1 MADINLDDLLKAKR
15 AQEGSEA
22 AAATGKELVTVEQ
35 VSAAVETLTPEEKA
49 QIVKIKDELDL
60 TDSTAVLSYGAP
72 AQKRIAEFSN
82 NVLSQVRTKDSGQV
96 GELLQGLVA
105 QVKGYNPEG
114 GSSGGS
120 FLKKIPIVG
129 SLVEKAE
136 DVKEGYTKLSVQVDR
151 IQGGLEQAK
160 LKMMKDIALFD
171 NLYEQNLAYF
181 KNLQLY
187 IQAGEEK
194 LREMQEV
201 TLPKLRAQAQESGD
215 PMAVQVV
222 ADFEG
227 SVQRFEKK
235 VHDLKISKTIAIQT
249 APQIRLIQ
257 NNDKALVDRV
267 QTAIYNTIP
276 LWKNQMVIALGLK
289 AQQDTLRL
297 QQAVTNTTNDLLKR
311 NAELLKQNTLE
322 VAKENERS
330 IVDIET
336 VREVNE
342 KLISTIEETV
352 RIQQEGRSKRAA
364 AEQEL
369 VQIEGRLRDTLMKHS
384 GQAQ

>member
-1 MADINLDDLLKAKR
+1 MAEINLDDLLKAKK
-15 AQEGSEA
+15 AQEGA
-22 AAATGKELVTVEQ
+22 ASAETGKEMVTVEQ
-35 VSAAVETLTPEEKA
+35 VTAAVETISPEERA

-171 NLYEQNLAYF
+171 NLYEQNLEYF

-194 LREMQEV
+194 LKEMQEV

-235 VHDLKISKTIAIQT
+235 VHDLKVSKTIAIQT

-297 QQAVTNTTNDLLKR
+297 QQAVTNTTNELLKR
-311 NAELLKQNTLE
+311 NAELLKQNTVE

-330 IVDIET
+330 IVDVET
-336 VREVNE
+336 VREVND
-342 KLISTIEETV
+342 KLISTIEETL
-352 RIQQEGRSKRAA
+352 RIQQEGRQKRAA

-369 VQIEGRLRDTLMKHS
+369 VQIEGRLRDTLLKHS
-384 GQAQ
+384 GRME

>member
-1 MADINLDDLLKAKR
+1 MAEINLDDLLKAKK
-15 AQEGSEA
+15 AQEGA
-22 AAATGKELVTVEQ
+22 ASAETGKEMVTVEQ
-35 VSAAVETLTPEEKA
+35 VTAAVETISPEERA

-114 GSSGGS
+114 GSSSGS

-171 NLYEQNLAYF
+171 NLYEQNLEYF

-194 LREMQEV
+194 LKEMQEV
-201 TLPKLRAQAQESGD
+201 TLPKLRAQAQASGD

-235 VHDLKISKTIAIQT
+235 VHDLKVSKTIAIQT

-297 QQAVTNTTNDLLKR
+297 QQAVTNTTNELLKR
-311 NAELLKQNTLE
+311 NAELLKQNTVE

-330 IVDIET
+330 IVDVET
-336 VREVNE
+336 VREVND
-342 KLISTIEETV
+342 KLISTIEETL
-352 RIQQEGRSKRAA
+352 RIQQEGRQKRAA

-369 VQIEGRLRDTLMKHS
+369 VQIEGRLRDTLLKHS
-384 GQAQ
+384 GRTE

>member
-1 MADINLDDLLKAKR
+1 MAEINLDDLLKAKR

-22 AAATGKELVTVEQ
+22 AAATGKEVVTVEQ

-352 RIQQEGRSKRAA
+352 RIQQEGRQKRAA

-369 VQIEGRLRDTLMKHS
+369 VQIEGRLRDTLMKNS
-384 GQAQ
+384 GRAE

>member
-1 MADINLDDLLKAKR
+1 MAEINLDDLLKARK
-15 AQEGSEA
+15 AQEGGEAEA
-22 AAATGKELVTVEQ
+22 ATKEVVTVEQ
-35 VSAAVETLTPEEKA
+35 VTTAVETLSPEERA

-60 TDSTAVLSYGAP
+60 TDSTAVLAYGAP
-72 AQKRIAEFSN
+72 AQKKIAEFSN

-105 QVKGYNPEG
+105 QVKGYDPEH
-114 GSSGGS
+114 GSSGS

-171 NLYEQNLAYF
+171 NLYDQNLAYF

-194 LREMQEV
+194 LKEMQEV
-201 TLPKLRAQAQESGD
+201 TLPKLRAQADASGD

-235 VHDLKISKTIAIQT
+235 VHDLKVSKTIAIQT

-311 NAELLKQNTLE
+311 NAELLKENTIE

-342 KLISTIEETV
+342 KLISTIEDTL
-352 RIQQEGRSKRAA
+352 RIQQEGREKRAA

-369 VQIEGRLRDTLMKHS
+369 VQIEGRLRDTLLKHS
-384 GQAQ
+384 GRTE

>member
-1 MADINLDDLLKAKR
+1 MAEINLDDLLKAKK
-15 AQEGSEA
+15 AQEGA
-22 AAATGKELVTVEQ
+22 ASAETGKEMVTVEQ
-35 VSAAVETLTPEEKA
+35 VTAAVETISPEERA

-120 FLKKIPIVG
+120 FLKKIPSVG

-171 NLYEQNLAYF
+171 NLYEQNLEYF

-194 LREMQEV
+194 LKEMQEV

-235 VHDLKISKTIAIQT
+235 VHDLKVSKTIAIQT

-297 QQAVTNTTNDLLKR
+297 QQAVTNTTNELLKR
-311 NAELLKQNTLE
+311 NAELLKQNTVE

-330 IVDIET
+330 IVDVET
-336 VREVNE
+336 VREVND
-342 KLISTIEETV
+342 KLISTIEETL
-352 RIQQEGRSKRAA
+352 RIQQEGRQKRAA

-369 VQIEGRLRDTLMKHS
+369 VQIEGRLRDTLLKHS
-384 GQAQ
+384 GRTE

>member
-1 MADINLDDLLKAKR
+1 MAEINLDDLLKAKK
-15 AQEGSEA
+15 AQEGA
-22 AAATGKELVTVEQ
+22 ASAEKGKEMVTVEQ
-35 VSAAVETLTPEEKA
+35 VTAAVETISPEERA

-171 NLYEQNLAYF
+171 NLYEQNLEYF

-194 LREMQEV
+194 LKEMQEV

-235 VHDLKISKTIAIQT
+235 VHDLKVSKTIAIQT

-297 QQAVTNTTNDLLKR
+297 QQAVTNTTNELLKR
-311 NAELLKQNTLE
+311 NAELLKQNTVE

-330 IVDIET
+330 IVDVET
-336 VREVNE
+336 VREVND
-342 KLISTIEETV
+342 KLISTIEETL
-352 RIQQEGRSKRAA
+352 RIQQEGRQKRAA

-369 VQIEGRLRDTLMKHS
+369 VQIEGRLRDTLLKHS
-384 GQAQ
+384 GRTE

>member
-352 RIQQEGRSKRAA
+352 RIQQEGRQKRAA

-369 VQIEGRLRDTLMKHS
+369 VQIEGRLRDALMKNS
-384 GQAQ
+384 GRAE

>member
-15 AQEGSEA
+15 AQEGA
-22 AAATGKELVTVEQ
+22 AAAETGKEVVTVEQ

-60 TDSTAVLSYGAP
+60 TDSTAGLSYGAP

-96 GELLQGLVA
+96 GELLQGLVT

-114 GSSGGS
+114 GSSGSS

-171 NLYEQNLAYF
+171 NLYEQNLEYF

-194 LREMQEV
+194 LKEMQEV
-201 TLPKLRAQAQESGD
+201 TLPKLRAQAQASGD

-235 VHDLKISKTIAIQT
+235 VHDLKVSKTIAIQT

-297 QQAVTNTTNDLLKR
+297 QQAVTNTTNELLKR
-311 NAELLKQNTLE
+311 NAEMLKQNTVE

-336 VREVNE
+336 VREVND
-342 KLISTIEETV
+342 KLISTIEETL
-352 RIQQEGRSKRAA
+352 RIQQEGRQKRAA

-369 VQIEGRLRDTLMKHS
+369 VQIEGRLRDTLLKHS
-384 GQAQ
+384 GRTE

>member
-257 NNDKALVDRV
+257 NNDKALVDMV

-352 RIQQEGRSKRAA
+352 RIQQEGRQKRAA

-369 VQIEGRLRDTLMKHS
+369 VQIEGRLRDTLMKNS
-384 GQAQ
+384 GRAE

>member
-1 MADINLDDLLKAKR
+1 MAEINLDDLLKARK
-15 AQEGSEA
+15 AQEGGEA
-22 AAATGKELVTVEQ
+22 EAGTKEVVTVEQ
-35 VSAAVETLTPEEKA
+35 VTTAVETLSPEERA

-60 TDSTAVLSYGAP
+60 TDSTAVLAYGAP
-72 AQKRIAEFSN
+72 AQKKIAEFSN

-105 QVKGYNPEG
+105 QVKGYNPEH
-114 GSSGGS
+114 GSSGS

-171 NLYEQNLAYF
+171 NLYDQNLAYF

-194 LREMQEV
+194 LKEMQEV
-201 TLPKLRAQAQESGD
+201 TLPKLRAQADASGD

-235 VHDLKISKTIAIQT
+235 VHDLKVSKTIAIQT

-311 NAELLKQNTLE
+311 NAELLKENTIE

-342 KLISTIEETV
+342 KLISTIEDTL
-352 RIQQEGRSKRAA
+352 RIQQEGREKRAA

-369 VQIEGRLRDTLMKHS
+369 VQIEGRLRDTLLKHS
-384 GQAQ
+384 GRTE

>member
-1 MADINLDDLLKAKR
+1 MAEINLDDLLKAKK
-15 AQEGSEA
+15 AQEGGAVES
-22 AAATGKELVTVEQ
+22 TGKEVVTVEQ
-35 VSAAVETLTPEEKA
+35 VTTAVETLSPEERA

-60 TDSTAVLSYGAP
+60 TDSTAVLAYGAP
-72 AQKRIAEFSN
+72 AQKKIAEFSN

-105 QVKGYNPEG
+105 QVKGYDPEH
-114 GSSGGS
+114 GSSSGS

-194 LREMQEV
+194 LKEMQEV
-201 TLPKLRAQAQESGD
+201 TLPKLRAQAEASGD

-297 QQAVTNTTNDLLKR
+297 QQAVTNTTNELLKR
-311 NAELLKQNTLE
+311 NAEMLKENTIE

-342 KLISTIEETV
+342 KLISTIEDTL
-352 RIQQEGRSKRAA
+352 RIQQEGRQKRAA

-369 VQIEGRLRDTLMKHS
+369 VQIEGRLRDTLLKHS
-384 GQAQ
+384 GRAE

>member
-1 MADINLDDLLKAKR
+1 M
-15 AQEGSEA
+15 
-22 AAATGKELVTVEQ
+22 
-35 VSAAVETLTPEEKA
+35 
-49 QIVKIKDELDL
+49 
-60 TDSTAVLSYGAP
+60 
-72 AQKRIAEFSN
+72 
-82 NVLSQVRTKDSGQV
+82 LSQVRTKDSGQV
-96 GELLQGLVA
+96 GELLQGLVS
-105 QVKGYNPEG
+105 QVKGYNPEH
-114 GSSGGS
+114 GSSAGS
-120 FLKKIPIVG
+120 FLKKIPLVG

-194 LREMQEV
+194 LKEMQEV
-201 TLPKLRAQAQESGD
+201 TLPKLRAQAEASGD

-235 VHDLKISKTIAIQT
+235 VHDLKVSKTIAIQT

-297 QQAVTNTTNDLLKR
+297 QQAVTNTTNELLKR
-311 NAELLKQNTLE
+311 NAEMLKQNTVE

-342 KLISTIEETV
+342 KLISTIEETL

>member
-1 MADINLDDLLKAKR
+1 MAEINLDDLLKAKK
-15 AQEGSEA
+15 AQEGGAVES
-22 AAATGKELVTVEQ
+22 TGKEVVTVEQ
-35 VSAAVETLTPEEKA
+35 VTTAVETLSPEERA

-60 TDSTAVLSYGAP
+60 TDSTAVLAYGAP
-72 AQKRIAEFSN
+72 AQKKIAEFSN

-105 QVKGYNPEG
+105 QVKGYDPEH
-114 GSSGGS
+114 GSSSGS

-171 NLYEQNLAYF
+171 NLYDQNLAYF

-194 LREMQEV
+194 LKEMQEV
-201 TLPKLRAQAQESGD
+201 TLPKLRAQAEASGD

-297 QQAVTNTTNDLLKR
+297 QQAVTNTTNELLKR
-311 NAELLKQNTLE
+311 NAEMLKENTIE

-342 KLISTIEETV
+342 KLISTIEDTL
-352 RIQQEGRSKRAA
+352 RIQQEGRQKRAA

-369 VQIEGRLRDTLMKHS
+369 VKIEGRLRDTLLKHS
-384 GQAQ
+384 GRAE

>member
-22 AAATGKELVTVEQ
+22 AAATGKEMVTVEQ

-352 RIQQEGRSKRAA
+352 RIQQEGRQKRAA

-369 VQIEGRLRDTLMKHS
+369 VQIEGRLRDTLMKNS
-384 GQAQ
+384 GRAE

>member
-1 MADINLDDLLKAKR
+1 MAEINLDDLLKARK
-15 AQEGSEA
+15 AQEGGEAEA
-22 AAATGKELVTVEQ
+22 ATKEVVTVEQ
-35 VSAAVETLTPEEKA
+35 VTTAVETLSPEERA

-60 TDSTAVLSYGAP
+60 TDSTAVLAYGAP
-72 AQKRIAEFSN
+72 AQKKIAEFSN

-105 QVKGYNPEG
+105 QVKGYNPEH
-114 GSSGGS
+114 GSSGS

-171 NLYEQNLAYF
+171 NLYDQNLAYF

-194 LREMQEV
+194 LKEMQEV
-201 TLPKLRAQAQESGD
+201 TLPKLRAQADASGD

-235 VHDLKISKTIAIQT
+235 VHDLKVSKTIAIQT

-311 NAELLKQNTLE
+311 NAELLKENTIE

-342 KLISTIEETV
+342 KLISTIEDTL
-352 RIQQEGRSKRAA
+352 RIQQEGREKRAA

-369 VQIEGRLRDTLMKHS
+369 VQIEGRLRDTLLKHS
-384 GQAQ
+384 GRTE

>member
-1 MADINLDDLLKAKR
+1 MAEINLDDLLKAKK
-15 AQEGSEA
+15 AQEGSDA
-22 AAATGKELVTVEQ
+22 ASLTTKEVVTVEQ
-35 VSAAVETLTPEEKA
+35 VTAAVETISPEERA

-114 GSSGGS
+114 GSSSGS

-194 LREMQEV
+194 LKEMQEV
-201 TLPKLRAQAQESGD
+201 TLPKLRAQAEASGD

-222 ADFEG
+222 SDFEG

-235 VHDLKISKTIAIQT
+235 VHDLKVSKTIAIQT

-297 QQAVTNTTNDLLKR
+297 QQAVTNTTNELLKR
-311 NAELLKQNTLE
+311 NAQLLKDNTLE

-330 IVDIET
+330 IVDVET

-342 KLISTIEETV
+342 KLITTIEETL
-352 RIQQEGRSKRAA
+352 RIQQDGRAKRAA

-369 VQIEGRLRDTLMKHS
+369 VQIEGRLRDTLLKHS
-384 GQAQ
+384 GRTE

>member
-1 MADINLDDLLKAKR
+1 MAEINLDDLLKAKR
-15 AQEGSEA
+15 AQEGGA
-22 AAATGKELVTVEQ
+22 AESTGKEVVTVAQ
-35 VSAAVETLTPEEKA
+35 VTTAVETLSPEERN

-72 AQKRIAEFSN
+72 AQKKIAEFSN

-105 QVKGYNPEG
+105 QVKGYDPEH
-114 GSSGGS
+114 GSSSGS

-194 LREMQEV
+194 LKEMQEV
-201 TLPKLRAQAQESGD
+201 TLPKLRAQAEASGD

-235 VHDLKISKTIAIQT
+235 VHDLKVSKTIAIQT
-249 APQIRLIQ
+249 APQLRLIQ
-257 NNDKALVDRV
+257 NTDKALVARV

-297 QQAVTNTTNDLLKR
+297 QQAVTNTTNELLKR
-311 NAELLKQNTLE
+311 NAEMLKENTIE

-342 KLISTIEETV
+342 KLISTIEDTL
-352 RIQQEGRSKRAA
+352 RIQQEGRQKRAA

-369 VQIEGRLRDTLMKHS
+369 VQIEGRLRDTLLKHS
-384 GQAQ
+384 GRAE

>member
-15 AQEGSEA
+15 AQEGA
-22 AAATGKELVTVEQ
+22 AAAETGKEMVTVEQ
-35 VSAAVETLTPEEKA
+35 VSAAVETLSPEDRA

-96 GELLQGLVA
+96 GELLQGLVN

-114 GSSGGS
+114 SSSGSS

-160 LKMMKDIALFD
+160 L
-171 NLYEQNLAYF
+171 NLYEQNLEYF

-194 LREMQEV
+194 LKEMQEV
-201 TLPKLRAQAQESGD
+201 TLPKLRAQAQASGD

-235 VHDLKISKTIAIQT
+235 VHDLKVSKTIAIQT

-297 QQAVTNTTNDLLKR
+297 QQAVTNTTNELLKR
-311 NAELLKQNTLE
+311 NAELLRQNTVE

-336 VREVNE
+336 VREVND
-342 KLISTIEETV
+342 KLISTIEETL
-352 RIQQEGRSKRAA
+352 RIQQEGRQKRAA

-369 VQIEGRLRDTLMKHS
+369 VQIEGRLRDTLLKHS
-384 GQAQ
+384 GRTE